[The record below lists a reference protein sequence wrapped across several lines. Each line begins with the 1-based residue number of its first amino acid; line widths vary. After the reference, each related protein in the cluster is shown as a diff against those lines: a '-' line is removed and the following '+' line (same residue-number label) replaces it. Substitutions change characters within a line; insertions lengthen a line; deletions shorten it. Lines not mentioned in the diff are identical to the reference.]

1 MIGAFMRTHV
11 EFLSTDFAPYEDED
25 EQINP
30 GVFGKR
36 LADFLA
42 EGLSAHGF
50 KVRCVGAEDWGW
62 MVELENETFPLWIG
76 CANYEEFENGFLC
89 FIEPSKPYIRKWF
102 KKIDTSSTVEPLAS
116 AIESLLLGSGKVS
129 QLRWWSDNEAGS

>member
-1 MIGAFMRTHV
+1 MRTQIQFH
-11 EFLSTDFAPYEDED
+11 STSFPPYESED
-25 EQINP
+25 EQINL

-42 EGLSAHGF
+42 ESLPAQGF

-76 CANYEEFENGFLC
+76 CANDEGVENGFQC
-89 FIEPSKPYIRKWF
+89 FIEPSKPFIRKWF
-102 KKIDTSSTVEPLAS
+102 KKIETSSTVERLAA
-116 AIESLLLGSGKVS
+116 AIESVLLGSGKVS
-129 QLRWWSDNEAGS
+129 QLRWLPEDEADT

>member
-1 MIGAFMRTHV
+1 MRTQIQ
-11 EFLSTDFAPYEDED
+11 FQSTSFPPCENED

-42 EGLSAHGF
+42 ESLPAQGF

-76 CANYEEFENGFLC
+76 CAHDEAFENGFQC
-89 FIEPSKPYIRKWF
+89 FIEPSKPFIRKWF
-102 KKIDTSSTVEPLAS
+102 KKIDTSSTVERLAA
-116 AIESLLLGSGKVS
+116 AIESVLLGSGKVS
-129 QLRWWSDNEAGS
+129 QLRWLPENEADA

>member
-1 MIGAFMRTHV
+1 MRTQIQFH
-11 EFLSTDFAPYEDED
+11 STSFPPYESED

-42 EGLSAHGF
+42 ENLPAQGF

-76 CANYEEFENGFLC
+76 CANDEAFENGFQC
-89 FIEPSKPYIRKWF
+89 FIEPSKPFIRKWL
-102 KKIDTSSTVEPLAS
+102 KKIDTSSTVERLAA
-116 AIESLLLGSGKVS
+116 AIESVLLGSGKVS
-129 QLRWWSDNEAGS
+129 QLRWLPENEADA